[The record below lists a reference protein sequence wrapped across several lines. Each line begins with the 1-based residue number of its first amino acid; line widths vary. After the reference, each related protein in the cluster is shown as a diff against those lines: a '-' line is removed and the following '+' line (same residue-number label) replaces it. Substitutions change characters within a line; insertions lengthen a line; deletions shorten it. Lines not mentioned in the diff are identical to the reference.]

1 MISITISNATL
12 ILGSHVIFQD
22 LNWEVQHDQKI
33 GLIGPNGAGKSS
45 LFKLIM
51 GEHSPEKGGTVV
63 KAKGVTLGYLPQHPE
78 FDPEKTALA
87 LALEGNPRVAE
98 IETELRRI
106 ETKLDDPE
114 VYNNPKM
121 LERVLD
127 AQHKLLEEYEA
138 LGGLNYDSRVR
149 ELLRGLGLPE
159 SDFEKPIRA
168 LSGGQKK
175 LIGLARLML
184 ARPSVLLL
192 DEPDNHLDMPG
203 KAYLEKL
210 ILDYPGAVVIISH
223 DRYILDAVATH
234 IAEIEDG
241 KITTF
246 SGNYTEYVIDKEERL
261 ARQEELYKTQQRE
274 VGRLQAA
281 IKRYALWGK
290 IYDNEDFARKAK
302 SMQKRL
308 DKMDKVE
315 KPILERRKMD
325 LALNG
330 WRGSNQVLELEAV
343 SKSFLPHPSPFAKHL
358 DGTRKGRETYVLN
371 NINFLIRHGERVGL
385 IGANGAGKSVLLRL
399 ILGKEQPTLG
409 EIKIGPSVKV
419 GYYAQEHETLD
430 FNQTVIDTV
439 RLTGNMSEGR
449 AVSLLTRYLF
459 TYQQATQRV
468 GALSG
473 GERSR
478 LQLALLVLSGA
489 NFLLLDEP
497 TNNLVIASAE
507 VLENALNDFN
517 GTVLVISHDRY
528 FLDRTVNRIFAL
540 EDAQITEYIGGY
552 SDYAAKAE
560 VQAERQQ
567 EKGTQASQMP
577 QLTLSLPAALGALAL
592 ILLIGASSVYF
603 SLRAGLGPG
612 GAKII

>member
-1 MISITISNATL
+1 MISITVSNATL
-12 ILGSHVIFQD
+12 ILGSHAIFRD

-45 LFKLIM
+45 LFKLII
-51 GEHSPEKGGTVV
+51 GEHAPEKGGAVI
-63 KAKGVTLGYLPQHPE
+63 KAKGVTVGYLSQHPE
-78 FDPEKTALA
+78 FDPERTAIA
-87 LALEGNPRVAE
+87 LALEGNPRLAE
-98 IETELRRI
+98 IENELQRI
-106 ETKLDDPE
+106 ENKLGDPQ
-114 VYNNPKM
+114 VYNNPKS

-127 AQHKLLEEYEA
+127 AQHKLLEEYDG

-175 LIGLARLML
+175 LVGLARLIL

-210 ILDYPGAVVIISH
+210 ILDYPGAVAIISH
-223 DRYILDAVATH
+223 DRYILDAVTTH

-241 KITTF
+241 RIATF
-246 SGNYTEYVIDKEERL
+246 VGNYTEYFMDKEERL
-261 ARQEELYKTQQRE
+261 ARQEELYKTQQHE
-274 VGRLQAA
+274 IGRLEAA

-315 KPILERRKMD
+315 KPVLERRKLD
-325 LALNG
+325 LAING
-330 WRGSNQVLELEAV
+330 WRGSNQVLELEDV
-343 SKSFLPHPSPFAKHL
+343 SKSFHRAQLDPFGLKDRAIL
-358 DGTRKGRETYVLN
+358 DHV
-371 NINFLIRHGERVGL
+371 NFLIRHGERVGL

-399 ILGKEQPTLG
+399 ILGKEQPTHG
-409 EIKIGPSVKV
+409 EIKTGPSVKV

-430 FNQTVIDTV
+430 FNQTLIDAI
-439 RLTGNMSEGR
+439 RLGGNMSESH
-449 AVSLLTRYLF
+449 AVSFLIRYLF
-459 TYQQATQRV
+459 TYQQATQRI
-468 GALSG
+468 GSLSG

-497 TNNLVIASAE
+497 TNNLDIASAE

-560 VQAERQQ
+560 LQVDRQ
-567 EKGTQASQMP
+567 K
-577 QLTLSLPAALGALAL
+577 
-592 ILLIGASSVYF
+592 
-603 SLRAGLGPG
+603 AG
-612 GAKII
+612 